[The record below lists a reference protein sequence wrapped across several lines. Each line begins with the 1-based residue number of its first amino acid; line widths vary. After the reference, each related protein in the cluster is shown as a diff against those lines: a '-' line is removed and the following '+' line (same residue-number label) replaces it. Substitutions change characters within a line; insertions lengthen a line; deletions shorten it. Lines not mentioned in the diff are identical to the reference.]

1 MESLM
6 KFLKWLLIVA
16 LSLGALLVIA
26 VLNADS
32 LGRAYDRWTFEHENP
47 IPDVYIG
54 MPKEDI
60 LFKYG
65 EPFKEHSTADRL
77 VYSGRDYGVEAIAFY
92 PEENALLEWAS
103 VDPDGKNKGPKNTET
118 LLKVA
123 GMPYI
128 ESHNSAERTRWY
140 TYLTDRQT
148 GITYYYDTNKLVTV
162 IYGKVTW
169 RTTTLTSFYS
179 VKGTQVCPGEM
190 CPWTR
195 ENDEDVLKEQWKDK
209 TVWDLIDEYDL

>member
-1 MESLM
+1 MDSLM

-60 LFKYG
+60 LFQYG
-65 EPFKEHSTADRL
+65 EPTTQTNDGIVSIVTYKSGADERAFRFEGNTL
-77 VYSGRDYGVEAIAFY
+77 VVWVNIKNHDSAPYTTES
-92 PEENALLEWAS
+92 LLELA
-103 VDPDGKNKGPKNTET
+103 GPPF
-118 LLKVA
+118 L
-123 GMPYI
+123 
-128 ESHNSAERTRWY
+128 ESHDNEERRRRY
-140 TYLTDRQT
+140 TYLTDSQT
-148 GITYYYDTNKLVTV
+148 GITYTYETNKLVYV
-162 IYGKVTW
+162 MAGIVEW
-169 RTTTLTSFYS
+169 RSSGGINSLYS
-179 VKGTQVCPGEM
+179 IKGTQVCPGEM
-190 CPWTR
+190 CPWTK
-195 ENDEDVLKEQWKDK
+195 ENGKDVFKQQWEDK